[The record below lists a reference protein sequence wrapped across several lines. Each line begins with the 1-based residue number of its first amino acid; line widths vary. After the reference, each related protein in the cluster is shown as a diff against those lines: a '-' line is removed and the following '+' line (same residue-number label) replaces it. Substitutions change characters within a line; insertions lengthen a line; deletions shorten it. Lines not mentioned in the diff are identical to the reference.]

1 MLDWKA
7 ERGVGIKPCEIENE
21 AFQEEEAA
29 CGEEECGIFEKSG
42 QQINGWT

>member
-7 ERGVGIKPCEIENE
+7 EREVGVKLCEIENE

-29 CGEEECGIFEKSG
+29 WVACLRS
-42 QQINGWT
+42 QNSR